1 MKSYGLLL
9 AVLLT
14 ILMVGCSS
22 DIPTVS
28 EGNDGQ
34 AQLAPAVALTEAQ
47 INQLILSKA
56 ASQNGRNT
64 RLECKPWVND
74 VVYSSTKISVPAMS
88 NYYSWVPSIYARI
101 VWQFKPANYCISSFP
116 TYLLPGQIVQVIKWR
131 PSYMRGGPHTFIII
145 SVLPGSII
153 YWECNGNAG
162 TGRVGSWKDLIST
175 WQSRA
180 EAWTV
185 YQIKSK

>member
-1 MKSYGLLL
+1 MKPLVWFL
-9 AVLLT
+9 AVFLVVLLT
-14 ILMVGCSS
+14 GCGS
-22 DIPTVS
+22 DIDNPTIS
-28 EGNDGQ
+28 ENDDQ

-56 ASQNGRNT
+56 ANQNRWNT
-64 RLECKPWVND
+64 GLECKPWVNN
-74 VVYSSTKISVPAMS
+74 VVYSSTKIPVPAMDS
-88 NYYSWVPSIYARI
+88 YYTWTPSVYARI

-116 TYLLPGQIVQVIKWR
+116 TYLLPGQIVQVKWR

-145 SVLPGSII
+145 SVLPGSIT

-162 TGRVGSWKDLIST
+162 AGKVGNWKDSIGT